1 MSIIAYLEL
10 SSIDP
15 HQLPDH
21 RAEPSDYFDSDQN
34 FVISR
39 TKDGNILSKYGENIW
54 NLKTYDAKGRCVY
67 NFSSWHSGE
76 DTSIAREITEEMKK
90 IQISR
95 LFLYHKPRRPISIT
109 LIELRKFAKLALKNR
124 LTLSEL
130 FEERNMRKILLPS
143 YSHLSAKQ
151 MFLTLGLIKELYY
164 IRAKHAQLTLG
175 PASFETI
182 SLMQAMYDKHPKAQ
196 RDAPQQ
202 TKLIPS
208 RLYATLLILLHSEL
222 TDFNTKSDAII
233 ELYARRIEDPM
244 YGSPLRRARKHKA
257 ISWQDA
263 SSALD
268 LDAFFS
274 NKSISNWK
282 ALSSY
287 IGEIQCAALYWVH
300 LFSGMRHN
308 EARHLPA
315 DSLTTISAGG
325 TAISILRGY
334 TSKIGSQIHTDTFWV
349 TSKII
354 QIGINSALKIGELCA
369 KLFKYDRTKI
379 NSYPLFPALKKVQ
392 QITRAY
398 DGAPVISPACHA
410 RTLKRLLAR
419 WPDMLVR
426 ESDIRELEQFDGFR
440 DWRNDSDVLLAEPWP
455 LATHQCRR
463 SLAVYCA
470 RSKLVSVGSLAVQ
483 FKQFTE
489 MMASYYRRGSAFA
502 VNFIKTDDSLQL
514 MDELETERQMAQFL
528 DYDAD
533 IINSNN
539 LLWGGEGNRIQ
550 VARNKGR
557 PLIITTDRA
566 VTEQKFRT
574 GLMVYK
580 PGPLGHCTNIEPCD
594 KISFTN
600 ILRACAGCEK
610 SILDDHSLRKI
621 KTGITTLK
629 RGQKMYESGSPQYI
643 QLQNE
648 IDATYESVKGYGLL
662 KKMEDL

>member
-1 MSIIAYLEL
+1 MSLIAYLEL
-10 SSIDP
+10 SSVDAR
-15 HQLPDH
+15 QLPDQ
-21 RAEPSDYFDSDQN
+21 RAEPSDYFDLDQS

-39 TKDGNILSKYGENIW
+39 TKDGNIISKYGEDVW

-67 NFSSWHSGE
+67 NFSSWHSE
-76 DTSIAREITEEMKK
+76 DNTPVARKITEEMKK

-95 LFLYHKPRRPISIT
+95 LFLYHKPRKPISIT
-109 LIELRKFAKLALKNR
+109 LIELRKLAKLALKNR
-124 LTLSEL
+124 LILSEL
-130 FEERNMRKILLPS
+130 FEERNMRKLLLPS

-164 IRAKHAQLTLG
+164 IRAKHAQFTLG
-175 PASFETI
+175 PSSFETI
-182 SLMQAMYDKHPKAQ
+182 SLMQTMYDKYPKAQ
-196 RDAPQQ
+196 RGAPQQ

-208 RLYATLLILLHSEL
+208 RLYATLITLLHSEL
-222 TDFNTKSDAII
+222 TDFNNNSDAII
-233 ELYARRIEDPM
+233 ELYARRIEDPR
-244 YGSPLRRARKHKA
+244 YGSPLRRARKHTA

-263 SSALD
+263 LSSLE

-315 DSLTTISAGG
+315 DSLTTIATGDS
-325 TAISILRGY
+325 AISILRGY

-354 QIGINSALKIGELCA
+354 QIGILSALKIGELCA
-369 KLFKYDRTKI
+369 KLFNYERTKI
-379 NSYPLFPALKKVQ
+379 KNYPLFPALKKIQ
-392 QITRAY
+392 QITQAY
-398 DGAPVISPACHA
+398 DGAPVISSSCHV
-410 RTLKRLLAR
+410 RTLRRLLAR

-440 DWRNDSDVLLAEPWP
+440 DWRNDSEVLLAEPWP

-489 MMASYYRRGSAFA
+489 MMA
-502 VNFIKTDDSLQL
+502 
-514 MDELETERQMAQFL
+514 
-528 DYDAD
+528 
-533 IINSNN
+533 
-539 LLWGGEGNRIQ
+539 
-550 VARNKGR
+550 
-557 PLIITTDRA
+557 
-566 VTEQKFRT
+566 
-574 GLMVYK
+574 
-580 PGPLGHCTNIEPCD
+580 
-594 KISFTN
+594 
-600 ILRACAGCEK
+600 
-610 SILDDHSLRKI
+610 
-621 KTGITTLK
+621 
-629 RGQKMYESGSPQYI
+629 
-643 QLQNE
+643 
-648 IDATYESVKGYGLL
+648 
-662 KKMEDL
+662 